1 MEGIGAGPAVIK
13 LPQEPQLD
21 SVLDEDRP
29 NVRNV
34 IYVMHS
40 LNVCRSWSALP
51 KDKGYEVVGMIDTG
65 ACQEIDLRD
74 MELIKKVDPL
84 RINAV
89 SVRLISGPPVTFSI
103 VVFIMRKSEPVVLEE
118 QEVIQIRKKRK
129 FWSWSITPS

>member
-1 MEGIGAGPAVIK
+1 MPAHMEGMGADPVIIK

-21 SVLDEDRP
+21 AVLDEDRP

-40 LNVCRSWSALP
+40 LKVCRSWSALP

-65 ACQEIDLRD
+65 VCHEIDMRD

-103 VVFIMRKSEPVVLEE
+103 VVFVMRKSEPVVLEE
-118 QEVIQIRKKRK
+118 QEIMQIRKKRK
-129 FWSWSITPS
+129 FWS